1 MKRLLS
7 VCFAMIITFAL
18 LTAACA
24 EGIDN
29 TLDTVAEEQEILS
42 GMIEPEVSESEDLA
56 LTGDSAST
64 DVQSQEVQA
73 SEDHAVSAPMP
84 KAGNCAHKKYSKING
99 AYKHYT
105 QVDSKKHSVTSY
117 APDPSIYPEA
127 TFYFVKCDACSETG
141 FWYKD
146 EWEHRITWES
156 ENEAFYYEYSLF
168 CNRSEYTEAHTFANG
183 RCSKCGCKGSDT
195 ITVKLSARSVT
206 LGEKETFKLSATVK
220 PSGKGN
226 SLRYYSSNTK
236 AATVDSKTGKITAK
250 KAGTA
255 TIKAKIDS
263 KTLATCK
270 VTVKTASK
278 DTTVPIDKSHF
289 PDKTFRSYVQKSF
302 DKNKDGTLSSKEI
315 LEAKDISCQDEVTS
329 MKGIEHFI
337 EAMSIYCTGM
347 YELKSLDLR
356 KNTKLKKLELN
367 CCTLGNIDLSNNKK
381 LKILKCYDCTLG
393 NIDLSNNI
401 ELENLVL
408 ACCDGFSKLDLKNN
422 TELRSLALFAFVSEL
437 DISKCKKLNSIG
449 LQNTGIGQADISHCP
464 NLVQCVRKGK
474 KKTSTIFSGDVEY
487 AYGKYFVYFT
497 KGTKLYTGPV
507 KKIVITN
514 GEKATVMVGE
524 TLKLKTRFTPKV
536 TTSKLTWSSSNKKVA
551 TVSSK
556 GLVTAKSQGATTI
569 TVKTVN
575 GKKATCKMTVKV
587 GKE

>member
-220 PSGKGN
+220 PSGKAN

-255 TIKAKIDS
+255 TINAKIDS

-270 VTVKTASK
+270 VTVKKAPNKVTLN
-278 DTTVPIDKSHF
+278 KSQ
-289 PDKTFRSYVQKSF
+289 V
-302 DKNKDGTLSSKEI
+302 TLE
-315 LEAKDISCQDEVTS
+315 
-329 MKGIEHFI
+329 
-337 EAMSIYCTGM
+337 
-347 YELKSLDLR
+347 
-356 KNTKLKKLELN
+356 
-367 CCTLGNIDLSNNKK
+367 
-381 LKILKCYDCTLG
+381 
-393 NIDLSNNI
+393 
-401 ELENLVL
+401 
-408 ACCDGFSKLDLKNN
+408 
-422 TELRSLALFAFVSEL
+422 
-437 DISKCKKLNSIG
+437 
-449 LQNTGIGQADISHCP
+449 
-464 NLVQCVRKGK
+464 KGK
-474 KKTSTIFSGDVEY
+474 TCQ
-487 AYGKYFVYFT
+487 
-497 KGTKLYTGPV
+497 L
-507 KKIVITN
+507 
-514 GEKATVMVGE
+514 KATLPAG
-524 TLKLKTRFTPKV
+524 TY
-536 TTSKLTWSSSNKKVA
+536 TSKLTWTSSNAKVVK
-551 TVSSK
+551 VSSK
-556 GLVTAKSQGATTI
+556 GKVTAVGQGTAKI
-569 TVKTVN
+569 IVKTTGGV
-575 GKKATCKMTVKV
+575 KATCKVTVKA
-587 GKE
+587 GKGLKEMIGYLIPGADFNKTVKEFGLVESTLENTPEQHILYRVYYKDELTVSNDWKHEYRIVSGISIDETKEPKYCLDGVNTAMTAENGVKTLLERGWHLKHEKEEYYDDGIPEGAVCWGFIKKVTGKQGVDEYYLYIISFDGKSIEYVFGGLADI